1 MPIHE
6 DRNQAAVKDRF
17 ASKSVRWTWLLVVTA
32 AAAGLLGCR
41 EDEGIQ
47 HYKAPRAETPMVSMR
62 VAIIKNADQTWF
74 FKLMG
79 PKDVVDDHVAEFDQ
93 FLQTIQFTADD
104 KNPVVWKAPDEWEK
118 DAAGNQ
124 VYAAYLV
131 GPKLTAAQMTVV
143 KLGGEAGG
151 FLNNV
156 NRWRR
161 QLGLKPVTEEA
172 LDDVKKVTINN
183 REVTIV
189 QLSASGRFHKTQAPL
204 LPQGP
209 GPLEPEIKIDTPEG
223 WKKMDQPPQFAVAGF
238 RIEEGKENAQVSV
251 SQLPPQPMLE
261 NANRWRAQV
270 GLGPVD
276 AAQLKDLAQ
285 PFDVGDGKAD
295 YLDMTGKQDRIL
307 VILVHKGQTDWIFK
321 MKGSPELVGKQKPAL
336 EKLVRSVRF

>member
-1 MPIHE
+1 
-6 DRNQAAVKDRF
+6 
-17 ASKSVRWTWLLVVTA
+17 
-32 AAAGLLGCR
+32 
-41 EDEGIQ
+41 
-47 HYKAPRAETPMVSMR
+47 MVGMR
-62 VAIIKNADQTWF
+62 VAIFKLANETWF
-74 FKLMG
+74 FKLWG
-79 PKDVVDDHVAEFDQ
+79 PKDVVDDHITEFDQ
-93 FLQTIQFTADD
+93 FLHTIQFSPDEKT
-104 KNPVVWKAPDEWEK
+104 PVSWKAPEEWEK

-143 KLGGEAGG
+143 KLGGEAGT
-151 FLNNV
+151 LPDNV

-161 QLGLKPVTEEA
+161 QLGLKPVTEESK
-172 LDDVKKVTINN
+172 DGVTTVMING

-189 QLSASGRFHKTQAPL
+189 HLNASGRFRKTQAPL

-209 GPLEPEIKIDTPEG
+209 GPLEPEIKMDTPEG

-251 SQLPPQPMLE
+251 SQLPSQPMLE
-261 NANRWRAQV
+261 NVNRWRAQV

-276 AAQLKDLAQ
+276 AAQLKDLVQ

-295 YLDMTGKQDRIL
+295 YLDMTGKDRIL

-321 MKGSPELVGKQKPAL
+321 MKGSPELVGKQKPAF
-336 EKLVRSVRF
+336 EKLVRSARI